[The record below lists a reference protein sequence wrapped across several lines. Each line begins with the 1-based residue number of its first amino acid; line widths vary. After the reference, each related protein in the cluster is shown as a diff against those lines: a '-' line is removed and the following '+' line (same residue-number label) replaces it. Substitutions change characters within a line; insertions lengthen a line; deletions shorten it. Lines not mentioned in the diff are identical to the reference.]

1 MGHWPALRLS
11 EDAAF
16 YLRQGQAVL
25 VPQAP
30 TEGLVRLYDP
40 SRRFIGVGSVLDDGR
55 IQPKRLL

>member
-1 MGHWPALRLS
+1 VRLS
-11 EDAAF
+11 EDSAF

-40 SRRFIGVGSVLDDGR
+40 SQRFIGVGEILDDGKV
-55 IQPKRLL
+55 QPKRLL

>member
-1 MGHWPALRLS
+1 
-11 EDAAF
+11 
-16 YLRQGQAVL
+16 VL